1 MFDEEWWPPEGDL
14 LAPPLESE
22 WRPWD
27 TADDDASWVDELAAG
42 DPYRPRSV
50 AELLHAAEH
59 GPVEQMPLAR
69 LAQLDPASLSDTEQI
84 ALAVAAQRL
93 ENHAV
98 GVRMRAAAAFAGPDP
113 ADDRGEAAFAWT
125 DISGALH
132 LGE

>member
-1 MFDEEWWPPEGDL
+1 MFDEEWWPPVSEL
-14 LAPPLESE
+14 TAPPLESE
-22 WRPWD
+22 WRPWE
-27 TADDDASWVDELAAG
+27 ASEGDAWGGEVGGVDP
-42 DPYRPRSV
+42 DRPRSV

-69 LAQLDPASLSDTEQI
+69 LAALDPASLSDTEQI

-113 ADDRGEAAFAWT
+113 ADDRG
-125 DISGALH
+125 
-132 LGE
+132 